1 MISLNDLFFAI
12 WIFLS
17 LGFVLLTPGKI
28 SRQSYSRFLLAIFF
42 ISCFVTIWFHETVI
56 DVSKTSPV
64 HGSLMVL
71 SQMFTMTL
79 TSKLWL
85 KFELDKMSIALRKT
99 IYVFFYVSLLAV
111 IVCAYWLYKLIPELQ
126 LILYPFASLAISVTA
141 DMVETRWKNQ
151 ASGF

>member
-1 MISLNDLFFAI
+1 
-12 WIFLS
+12 
-17 LGFVLLTPGKI
+17 
-28 SRQSYSRFLLAIFF
+28 
-42 ISCFVTIWFHETVI
+42 
-56 DVSKTSPV
+56 
-64 HGSLMVL
+64 MVL